1 MRWTTLCNENDDDDD
16 DTMAA
21 VLSCDTFG
29 WLRCFL
35 VTHLDISR
43 YSITAAYDVYIRA
56 FVVSSCLPYP
66 IPILRSCFGFDAILV
81 TSRLS
86 PTSLYRFTLAF
97 SIRTVS
103 LHPFNNHCT
112 ICGHLSPR
120 FAIAVTACAE
130 AASPSICSI
139 QFVVSACLPYPISC
153 LRRCF
158 GFDAILAHVAPASA
172 TLIASRTCRII
183 ANFDKMSSDAAEA
196 SASEPDAES
205 EAVNWSDICIFRML
219 AVSHSHSQ
227 EMFWT

>member
-112 ICGHLSPR
+112 TCGHLLLRVAFGWLSNYR
-120 FAIAVTACAE
+120 IE
-130 AASPSICSI
+130 RHLQYISHIC
-139 QFVVSACLPYPISC
+139 
-153 LRRCF
+153 R
-158 GFDAILAHVAPASA
+158 
-172 TLIASRTCRII
+172 
-183 ANFDKMSSDAAEA
+183 
-196 SASEPDAES
+196 
-205 EAVNWSDICIFRML
+205 FRML
-219 AVSHSHSQ
+219 AVSHFLSQ
-227 EMFWT
+227 EMFWI